1 MGAPTQTPLGPRER
15 LVRRLSVVL
24 AVLVVLALGTYFLRG
39 VVVTALVESALAD
52 RGVRCPRLGVDV
64 SWDLSSVAVA
74 QTTCRMGQG
83 VREVEAGLP
92 HGATITL
99 EGWRARTVVVPEIT
113 LSVPGAA
120 DREIEDIGAALLD
133 GDVPEPLERA
143 LDGLAAV
150 ARQPDLPRIEVAA
163 LRLRRGAD
171 SLSAYELLI
180 TPGDERLTFGLASVA
195 PPAVGERR
203 FEVAAA
209 IAGLEGEA
217 TSGTAE
223 IRGRI
228 ELSLELGPL
237 DVTRGVAF
245 RISGEGLGTPE
256 ARYTLWME
264 EAERLRE
271 LRTRLAGL
279 RARRQERLEHRH
291 ERVDGVVD
299 RVRSLAESLRERA
312 AARAAVD
319 AGPP

>member
-1 MGAPTQTPLGPRER
+1 LG
-15 LVRRLSVVL
+15 
-24 AVLVVLALGTYFLRG
+24 
-39 VVVTALVESALAD
+39 
-52 RGVRCPRLGVDV
+52 
-64 SWDLSSVAVA
+64 
-74 QTTCRMGQG
+74 
-83 VREVEAGLP
+83 EAG
-92 HGATITL
+92 G
-99 EGWRARTVVVPEIT
+99 
-113 LSVPGAA
+113 
-120 DREIEDIGAALLD
+120 ALLA
-133 GDVPEPLERA
+133 GNVPEPLERA

-163 LRLRRGAD
+163 LRLRRGAH
-171 SLSAYELLI
+171 SLAAYELVI
-180 TPGDERLTFGLASVA
+180 TPGDERLAFSLASVA

-209 IAGLEGEA
+209 IAGLEGDA
-217 TSGTAE
+217 TAATAE
-223 IRGRI
+223 IRGRV

-279 RARRQERLEHRH
+279 RARRQERLEHRE
-291 ERVDGVVD
+291 ERVEGVVD

-312 AARAAVD
+312 AARAAGED
-319 AGPP
+319 AGAP